1 MFEMICLRWIFR
13 PQCGCDL
20 RVPCSSEW
28 GDPAVLLQA
37 PGAEVCSGVGGGGG
51 SMWHG
56 GEVQDHCP
64 RGHQKLPSKSSC
76 HHLSVG
82 TCTQFILYVDK
93 TESAQW
99 MKLRTCNK
107 RPTGLKGHLNSRD
120 HIQSSICVWLNVI
133 VICILYSL
141 YGKKIINS
149 IILDRCAQEIK
160 IFWIY
165 FHLLTFKLILI
176 DILDLFSFVYI

>member
-1 MFEMICLRWIFR
+1 MWKWNRETTFSLIFGKVVYGLRFLEILILVSVWQCLKWWIFR

-20 RVPCSSEW
+20 RVPRSSEW

-37 PGAEVCSGVGGGGG
+37 PGAEVCGWVRGGGG

-64 RGHQKLPSKSSC
+64 RGHQKLPGKSTC
-76 HHLSVG
+76 RYLSAR

-93 TESAQW
+93 AESAQW
-99 MKLRTCNK
+99 MTLCTCNK

-120 HIQSSICVWLNVI
+120 HIH
-133 VICILYSL
+133 SL
-141 YGKKIINS
+141 HRS
-149 IILDRCAQEIK
+149 VFD
-160 IFWIY
+160 
-165 FHLLTFKLILI
+165 
-176 DILDLFSFVYI
+176 